1 MEKHFVTFF
10 SPGTF
15 VSETSTSEI
24 ESWNLDTAIK
34 LSNNI
39 KERYGAKPY
48 GFRFTTRARGERDLD
63 SKITATSRMYYLGGT
78 VYTLDEV
85 LARNDPDED
94 ILRSNMQNNNIKRV
108 IVNTN
113 SWKVTMP
120 LEDDDIVLP

>member
-24 ESWNLDTAIK
+24 ENWDLDTAIK
-34 LSNNI
+34 LSVSI
-39 KERYGAKPY
+39 KERYGATPY
-48 GFRFTTRARGERDLD
+48 GFRFTTRGRGERDLD
-63 SKITATSRMYYLGGT
+63 SKVTATSRMYYLGGT